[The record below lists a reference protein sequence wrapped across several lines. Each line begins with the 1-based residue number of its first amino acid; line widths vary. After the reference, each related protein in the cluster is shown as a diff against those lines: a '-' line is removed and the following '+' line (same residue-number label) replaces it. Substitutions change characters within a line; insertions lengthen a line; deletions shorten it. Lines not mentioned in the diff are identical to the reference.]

1 MTIFFDDLE
10 PITGG
15 KILQNHHREE
25 IVRALTDSRK
35 AIAGRG
41 SVFFAIAGVRHDG
54 HQYIPALYHLGIR
67 QFVVEKGVDLSILP
81 EANVIQVRSSVAA
94 LQAIAIKHR
103 SAFSIP
109 VVGITGSN
117 GKTIIKEWLY
127 QLLSVD
133 RTVLKTP
140 GSYNSQI
147 GVPLSILQLRPYHQ
161 IAVIEAGISTTGEMA
176 RLEPIIRPSIGLF
189 TNIGTAH
196 DKGFESIE
204 QKIRE
209 KLRLF
214 ERADFVVYRKDHD
227 SIDRE
232 VTQQGFRTFTW
243 GTHPEADLRITGK
256 GNRYTLRVHED
267 TFEVDLPF
275 GDVASVENCFHCF
288 AVMLTL
294 RYEGDRI
301 CERLKTLQSVR
312 MRLELKEGVNH
323 SQLID
328 DTYNNDLAGLQIS
341 LDFLDH
347 QPYRDKK
354 TVILSDILQSGME
367 DRALVKEIAGLV
379 QDNHISS
386 FVGIGPALKSH
397 GDLFEIPATFFQT
410 TEEFLELLDERKYS
424 EEIILIKGARQF
436 GFERIVRALQRKVHG
451 TVMEV
456 ELGALVHNLNFFRSQ
471 LRPETKIMAM
481 VKAFAYGSGS
491 LEIASLLQY
500 HQVDYL
506 GVAYTDEGVE
516 LRQHNIRLPVMVMSP
531 SPETFDKLLEY
542 SLQPEVY
549 SPGQLRQLLDFL
561 GDRSL
566 KVHLKLETGMH
577 RLGFEREDI
586 AGLIEELVRHRN
598 LEVVSIFSHLAGS
611 DDATHDAFSREQAAI
626 FQEAATEISRAL
638 GYKPYWHLLN
648 TMGTL
653 RLPEFQFDMVRLG
666 IGLYGIDEQGK
677 TGRLLPVLTLKTYIT
692 QVKNLSKGET
702 VGYGRRG
709 IATSGMRIAVIAI
722 GYADGY
728 SRAFSEGNGLVL
740 IRGKRAP
747 VVGAVCMDMTMVD
760 ITGIDARE
768 GDEVILFGSELPV
781 EELAARI
788 KTIPYEL
795 FTSTSDRVKRVFW
808 AESI

>member
-10 PITGG
+10 SLTGG
-15 KILQNHHREE
+15 RILQNHHQEE
-25 IVRALTDSRK
+25 IIRALTDSRK

-41 SVFFAIAGVRHDG
+41 SVFFAIEGVRHDG
-54 HQYIPALYHLGIR
+54 HQYIPTLYHLGIR
-67 QFVVEKGVDLSILP
+67 QFVVEKSVDLASLP
-81 EANVIQVRSSVAA
+81 EANVIQVGSSVSA

-103 SAFSIP
+103 SAFAIP
-109 VVGITGSN
+109 VVGVTGSN

-161 IAVIEAGISTTGEMA
+161 LAVIEAGISTTREME
-176 RLEPIIRPSIGLF
+176 RIEPIVRPSIGLF

-214 ERADFVVYRKDHD
+214 DGAEVLVYRKDHD
-227 SIDRE
+227 LIDRE
-232 VTQQGFRTFTW
+232 VTRHGFKTFTW
-243 GTHPEADLRITGK
+243 GTHPDAHVRISGK
-256 GNRYTLRVHED
+256 GTQYELTVHEQ
-267 TFEVDLPF
+267 TFEVELPF
-275 GDVASVENCFHCF
+275 GDAASLENCFHCF
-288 AVMLTL
+288 VVMLKL
-294 RYEGDRI
+294 GYGVEVI
-301 CERLKTLQSVR
+301 SERLRSLRSVR

-323 SQLID
+323 SQLVD

-347 QPYRDKK
+347 QPYRNKK

-367 DRALVKEIAGLV
+367 DRALVQEIAELIR
-379 QDNHISS
+379 DNHISS
-386 FVGIGPALKSH
+386 FVGIGPALKSN
-397 GDLFEIPATFFQT
+397 GDLFEMPASFFKT
-410 TEEFLELLDERKYS
+410 TEEFLNHLDEKKYA
-424 EEIILIKGARQF
+424 EEIVLIKGARQF

-471 LRPETKIMAM
+471 LRQDTRIMAM

-491 LEIASLLQY
+491 VEIASLLQY

-516 LRQHNIRLPVMVMSP
+516 LRQHNIRVPIMVMSP

-542 SLQPEVY
+542 SLEPEVY
-549 SPGQLRQLLDFL
+549 SPGQLRKLLAFL
-561 GDRSL
+561 GNRSL

-586 AGLIEELVRHRN
+586 MGLIEELQRHRN

-611 DDATHDAFSREQAAI
+611 DDAMHDAFSREQARI
-626 FQEAATEISRAL
+626 FQEIAGEISSAI

-653 RLPEFQFDMVRLG
+653 RLEEFQFDMVRLG
-666 IGLYGIDEQGK
+666 IGLYGIDEQQK
-677 TGRLLPVLTLKTYIT
+677 TGRLRPVLTLKTYIT
-692 QVKNLSKGET
+692 QIKKLSKGDT
-702 VGYGRRG
+702 IGYGRRG
-709 IATSGMRIAVIAI
+709 IANSDMRIAVIAI

-728 SRAFSEGNGLVL
+728 SRAFSEGQGVVV
-740 IRGKRAP
+740 IRGKRVP

-768 GDEVILFGSELPV
+768 GDEVVLFGAELPV
-781 EELAARI
+781 EEVAARI
-788 KTIPYEL
+788 NTIPYEL